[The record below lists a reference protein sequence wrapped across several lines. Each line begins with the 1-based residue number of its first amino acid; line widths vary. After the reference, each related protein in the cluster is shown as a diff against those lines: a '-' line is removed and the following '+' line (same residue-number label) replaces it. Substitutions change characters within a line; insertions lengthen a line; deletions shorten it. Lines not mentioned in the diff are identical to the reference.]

1 MDLLADH
8 RHQTGAGAPWE
19 AATPNAP
26 AATPAAAMARAD
38 QPDDSTAATV
48 PSQDLEA
55 ADPLRVL
62 LDTNLLNRVRYLLEV
77 ARIEGTAVP
86 LLRLLVRCARHSV
99 ELAEAVAECPRLL
112 HTLQKVMLLPAAAH
126 AEESGGGGVVEAL
139 TSGAQRERQCV
150 QVTDSLALRVGVGV
164 GAKHEGS
171 FTDESP
177 RSQLDTP
184 GEKA

>member
-1 MDLLADH
+1 MD
-8 RHQTGAGAPWE
+8 AGAPWE

-38 QPDDSTAATV
+38 DQLDDSTAAV

-99 ELAEAVAECPRLL
+99 ELADAVAECPRLL
-112 HTLQKVMLLPAAAH
+112 HTLQKVMLLPAAAAAH
-126 AEESGGGGVVEAL
+126 VEESGEGGAFA
-139 TSGAQRERQCV
+139 SGAQRERQCV
-150 QVTDSLALRVGVGV
+150 QVTDS
-164 GAKHEGS
+164 
-171 FTDESP
+171 
-177 RSQLDTP
+177 P
-184 GEKA
+184 GWGWVWVWGWGWG